1 MSKRE
6 FGGGQNLPHKRKAQ
20 ASKVSS
26 SSTSSQDVRTPRKAD
41 LPQPS
46 EDHSDDSGRDGPD
59 VEAEVEWEEDS
70 PSVNRLYTTPNA
82 KGDGSDDEG
91 SDDDLKG
98 IRKRAKPE

>member
-6 FGGGQNLPHKRKAQ
+6 FGGEQNLPHKRKAQ

-41 LPQPS
+41 LPQPP
-46 EDHSDDSGRDGPD
+46 EDPSDDSGRDGPD
-59 VEAEVEWEEDS
+59 VDAKVEWEADS

-91 SDDDLKG
+91 SDDELFTGKNT
-98 IRKRAKPE
+98 RWN